1 MKTNRNIPQG
11 RISKSQLESLVEHI
25 VQGVVKEVEGAKKRW
40 TVKLEKEQTG
50 TAAASP
56 VTGPN
61 AFKKKSMPR
70 ESVTNE
76 ALGLDSSKFELVSF
90 KNVPVGGSFKAG
102 WVPPYYDY
110 VKISDVEAEGTDG
123 KKKWKSKFE
132 PNASV
137 GALKQNMSEKKT
149 ALESATT
156 PDLTDDRM
164 QGKFVDRGQIKLEGG
179 LDYETAEQIASH
191 HWDIFG
197 SYGKDERGVW
207 NFKTR
212 GERWCCSVGML
223 NGQPAILSVTTTPGR
238 LNLLVGNEA
247 YPQLK
252 EMTTTSGG
260 GGSSAGTPGYQI
272 PGAWAGGSLEKNKK
286 HIEVLG
292 YKLTPAGKREMK
304 RAGDNLYEGVEKG
317 KKECQNCGSL
327 IDIDKPRCL
336 KCGFI
341 NDDTPEEKKLKH
353 GTSLQEVSGLGADF
367 DRAQQQYD
375 AQMPPEDDGDGIECP
390 ECGAHHGYVTDKGHS
405 GSAYWIQMKCGHCGA
420 EWGHDN
426 FDALEDR

>member
-1 MKTNRNIPQG
+1 MNSNRNTSSG
-11 RISKSQLESLVEHI
+11 KISKSQLQALVEHI
-25 VQGVVKEVEGAKKRW
+25 VQGVVREVETAKANAQKKRW

-50 TAAASP
+50 TSAAAP

-61 AFKKKSMPR
+61 DFKKK
-70 ESVTNE
+70 T
-76 ALGLDSSKFELVSF
+76 
-90 KNVPVGGSFKAG
+90 
-102 WVPPYYDY
+102 
-110 VKISDVEAEGTDG
+110 T
-123 KKKWKSKFE
+123 
-132 PNASV
+132 
-137 GALKQNMSEKKT
+137 
-149 ALESATT
+149 LESATT

-164 QGKFVDRGQIKLEGG
+164 QGQFVDRGQVKLEGG
-179 LDYETAEQIASH
+179 LDYDTAEQIASH

-317 KKECQNCGSL
+317 KKQCQ
-327 IDIDKPRCL
+327 
-336 KCGFI
+336 KCGA
-341 NDDTPEEKKLKH
+341 
-353 GTSLQEVSGLGADF
+353 SM
-367 DRAQQQYD
+367 D
-375 AQMPPEDDGDGIECP
+375 AGKTRCP
-390 ECGAHHGYVTDKGHS
+390 
-405 GSAYWIQMKCGHCGA
+405 KCKYMM
-420 EWGHDN
+420 
-426 FDALEDR
+426 R